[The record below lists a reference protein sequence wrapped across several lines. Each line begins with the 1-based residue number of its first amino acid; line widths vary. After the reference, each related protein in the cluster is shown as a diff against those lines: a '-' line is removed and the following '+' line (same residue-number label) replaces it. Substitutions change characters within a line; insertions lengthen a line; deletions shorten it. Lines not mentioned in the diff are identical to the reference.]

1 MKKICDLQPNNNGG
15 EKVLAIVE
23 LNEKERNLSLSICL
37 PSYGSFSS
45 TTTIYLG
52 PEAMIALA
60 KELMLVAAKAEEFY
74 KENP

>member
-15 EKVLAIVE
+15 EKVLVIVE
-23 LNEKERNLSLSICL
+23 LDEKTKSLSLSIDL

-52 PEAMIALA
+52 PEAMMTLA
-60 KELMLVAAKAEEFY
+60 KELMLVAAKAEEIL
-74 KENP
+74 